1 MGDEGKHRVQKL
13 LKTRQ
18 GAGGGPSGPETHV
31 STIPGE
37 MGLQAGLSLIE
48 KNKTK

>member
-1 MGDEGKHRVQKL
+1 MGDGGKHRVQKL

-18 GAGGGPSGPETHV
+18 GAGGGPPGPETHV

-48 KNKTK
+48 TTK